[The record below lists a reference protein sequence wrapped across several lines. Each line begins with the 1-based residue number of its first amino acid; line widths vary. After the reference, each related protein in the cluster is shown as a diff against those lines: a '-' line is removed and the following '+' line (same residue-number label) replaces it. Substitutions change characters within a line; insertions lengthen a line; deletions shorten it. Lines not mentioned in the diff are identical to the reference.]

1 MARVAVPPLGS
12 IVSLPTTVRAAG
24 RLAATLGTEA
34 TAHPPARY
42 HVRSTFRSSGGP
54 NKYPPPPPEESA
66 NSVFT
71 TIHSPGLG
79 RLEGAAATRVA
90 KSTSWVA
97 LPARP

>member
-1 MARVAVPPLGS
+1 MHRAAPPLGS
-12 IVSLPTTVRAAG
+12 IVSWPITVRPRG

-34 TAHPPARY
+34 TSHPPARY

-54 NKYPPPPPEESA
+54 NRYPPPPPEESA
-66 NSVFT
+66 NSVST

-79 RLEGAAATRVA
+79 GLAGAAATRVA

-97 LPARP
+97 PPARP